1 MQDPVKNKDELYAL
15 VKDLLSEEEFE
26 GEIEKR
32 YKEYDDLLDK
42 ETIALL
48 IVDERG
54 RNELDWKKIS
64 QLEENEEIMIQLK
77 VANIGN
83 LKCFNKKNGRQGHVI
98 NIDVVDD
105 TGKCRLTLWDK
116 DVELVKNKTIKK
128 GSTVKLI
135 DGFVRKTKF
144 GIEIGKGR
152 CGMLI
157 ID

>member
-64 QLEENEEIMIQLK
+64 ELKENEEIMIQLK

>member
-15 VKDLLSEEEFE
+15 VKDLLSEEEFDD
-26 GEIEKR
+26 EIEKR

-54 RNELDWKKIS
+54 RNELDWKNIS
-64 QLEENEEIMIQLK
+64 QLKENEEVMIQLK

-83 LKCFNKKNGRQGHVI
+83 LKSFNKKNGRQGHVI

>member
-15 VKDLLSEEEFE
+15 VKDLLSEEEFDD
-26 GEIEKR
+26 EIEKR

-64 QLEENEEIMIQLK
+64 ELKENEEIMIQLK

>member
-15 VKDLLSEEEFE
+15 VKDLLSEEEFDD
-26 GEIEKR
+26 EIEKR
-32 YKEYDDLLDK
+32 CKEYDDLLDK

-54 RNELDWKKIS
+54 RNELDWKNIS
-64 QLEENEEIMIQLK
+64 QLKENEEVMIQLK

>member
-15 VKDLLSEEEFE
+15 VKDLLSKEEFDD
-26 GEIEKR
+26 EIEKR

-64 QLEENEEIMIQLK
+64 ELKENEEVMIQLK
-77 VANIGN
+77 VTNIGN

-116 DVELVKNKTIKK
+116 DVELVKNNTIKK

>member
-15 VKDLLSEEEFE
+15 VKDLLSKEEFDD
-26 GEIEKR
+26 EIEKR